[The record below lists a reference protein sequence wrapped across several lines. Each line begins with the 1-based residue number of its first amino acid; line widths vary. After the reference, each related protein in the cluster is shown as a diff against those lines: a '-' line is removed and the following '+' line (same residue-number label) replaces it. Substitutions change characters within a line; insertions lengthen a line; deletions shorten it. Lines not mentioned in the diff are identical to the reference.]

1 MMSVVLCTAYAE
13 STDWDTAR
21 KTVCELPAW
30 CVLAGSLAHHVVGF
44 HNVQLFPGQSIYILV
59 STMLDD

>member
-1 MMSVVLCTAYAE
+1 MRVVLCTVYAE
-13 STDWDTAR
+13 STDWVTVR

-44 HNVQLFPGQSIYILV
+44 KNVQFFPGERIYILV
-59 STMLDD
+59 STLLDD